1 MAAVAALKKD
11 LYAIKD
17 QVARKR
23 GAIKIL
29 EELGYEV
36 HLERRKGPRPKP
48 TGPSL
53 KLIPP
58 IDTRRG

>member
-11 LYAIKD
+11 LHAIKD
-17 QVARKR
+17 QEARKK

-36 HLERRKGPRPKP
+36 HLERRQRPRPKP

-58 IDTRRG
+58 TDTR